1 MRHTTQTHEMLV
13 NQSLEL
19 MQASFT
25 LSQCVKICQQDCTRD
40 GSLTLICRNSR
51 LDIIKL
57 ATLRIRSCLFIK
69 NQDQNEKLRAFLHL
83 ENRKKSTVLMWTV
96 IVITVR
102 QCLKQWDATTTSVP
116 VKKLVPP

>member
-1 MRHTTQTHEMLV
+1 
-13 NQSLEL
+13 

-25 LSQCVKICQQDCTRD
+25 LSQCVNLYQQDCTRD
-40 GSLTLICRNSR
+40 GLTLICRNSR
-51 LDIIKL
+51 LEIIEL
-57 ATLRIRSCLFIK
+57 AILRICACLFIK
-69 NQDQNEKLRAFLHL
+69 NQDQNVKFRALLHL
-83 ENRKKSTVLMWTV
+83 ENRKISTVLMWTV